1 MKRKVKVKK
10 KGKTNLLVM
19 RAQDFLSEQHFC
31 TSHSCVSCTHFVVC
45 CIPTGD
51 GHFVVLVGSYY
62 KFPLQTFWYMT
73 FIALGPTFL
82 LSEHLGIKLL
92 QHHIYMVYM
101 YMYMQL
107 YQTDLQRGC
116 VNVYLPA
123 VFAQSLCSASLPML
137 FILAIQ

>member
-51 GHFVVLVGSYY
+51 GHFVVFVGSYY

-92 QHHIYMVYM
+92 QHHIYIWYICICICNFIRQICKGVVSM
-101 YMYMQL
+101 YTCQQCL
-107 YQTDLQRGC
+107 HSPFALPPYQR
-116 VNVYLPA
+116 
-123 VFAQSLCSASLPML
+123 FS
-137 FILAIQ
+137 F